1 MTGRHAR
8 HIVLAVL
15 AIVALS
21 TAACAPQEFTP
32 EEIENLGI
40 NDLRALAEQG
50 NAAGQV
56 ELGGRYRDGLG
67 VEVNDAEAL
76 KWMRLAAD
84 QGEVDGQIQLGLMY
98 SRGTGTHRDFVKAHM
113 WTSLAAAQLSG
124 TSREDAVQTL
134 TALFD
139 VMTSTQITEAQRLA
153 SEWAAAHLRE
163 P

>member
-1 MTGRHAR
+1 MTDR
-8 HIVLAVL
+8 HIVVAVL
-15 AIVALS
+15 AILVLGL
-21 TAACAPQEFTP
+21 AACAPQEFTP

-67 VEVNDAEAL
+67 VEVNHAEAFKL
-76 KWMRLAAD
+76 MRMAAD
-84 QGEVDGQIQLGLMY
+84 QGEVDGQVQLGLMY
-98 SRGTGTHRDFVKAHM
+98 SRGTGTQRDFVKAHM
-113 WTSLAAAQLSG
+113 WTSLAAFELSG
-124 TSREDAVQTL
+124 KSREDAVQTL

-139 VMTSTQITEAQRLA
+139 VMTSAQIAEAEHLA
-153 SEWAAAHLRE
+153 REWEDAHPRE